1 MGVGEKFSSVFINF
15 HQLVPKR
22 IESTRTA
29 IVNLSNVYT
38 KELSYFQLEDDTVCS
53 YYFPYKWS
61 VDGLRLV
68 LIP

>member
-1 MGVGEKFSSVFINF
+1 MGVGEQFSSVFIDF
-15 HQLVPKR
+15 HQLVPNEPR
-22 IESTRTA
+22 AREL
-29 IVNLSNVYT
+29 LSSACPGREKVF
-38 KELSYFQLEDDTVCS
+38 SYFHFEDDTVCS

>member
-29 IVNLSNVYT
+29 IVNPSNVYT

-53 YYFPYKWS
+53 YCFP
-61 VDGLRLV
+61 
-68 LIP
+68 

>member
-1 MGVGEKFSSVFINF
+1 MGVGEMFSSVFINF
-15 HQLVPKR
+15 RQLGPKR
-22 IESTRTA
+22 TESTRTA

-53 YYFPYKWS
+53 YGFPLKWS

-68 LIP
+68 LVP

>member
-29 IVNLSNVYT
+29 IVNPSNVYT

-53 YYFPYKWS
+53 YYFP
-61 VDGLRLV
+61 
-68 LIP
+68 